1 MVKTLDRI
9 SDERL
14 ILGIRAGWF
23 ERDYDAYGF
32 EFGIAG
38 NRLRS
43 LRKLLPILKERWGID
58 FLKATCEIPI
68 CVGGG
73 GEEVALENYG

>member
-1 MVKTLDRI
+1 MVKMLDRI

-32 EFGIAG
+32 
-38 NRLRS
+38 
-43 LRKLLPILKERWGID
+43 
-58 FLKATCEIPI
+58 
-68 CVGGG
+68 
-73 GEEVALENYG
+73 

>member
-38 NRLRS
+38 IGCAVCVNYCPFLRS
-43 LRKLLPILKERWGID
+43 
-58 FLKATCEIPI
+58 
-68 CVGGG
+68 G
-73 GEEVALENYG
+73 GE